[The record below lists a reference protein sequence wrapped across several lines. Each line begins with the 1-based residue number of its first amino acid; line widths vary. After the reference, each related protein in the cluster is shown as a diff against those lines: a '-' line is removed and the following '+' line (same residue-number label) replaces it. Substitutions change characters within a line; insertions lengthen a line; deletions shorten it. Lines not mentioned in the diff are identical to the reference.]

1 MDFSEALDKVSTA
14 LVNVGSQIDTD
25 NYDGLIVKKLESS
38 NTLDEGRTTNQ
49 THIAITGNQ
58 MDIFPYVRADGYF
71 EVQYNQEDAS
81 LKKFFVAQIP
91 VYLHKENA
99 KYLDP
104 SISIF
109 SDEEHLVHVS
119 IVRSRRKDAADQ
131 IQMSM
136 TNIDSPDYVAYRKI
150 VHAKSYMV
158 LLKRKEKLFYD
169 LYCIKEA
176 DGSSEL
182 QSLNN
187 AFYKL
192 NTNTAVKL
200 DEIIVDSS
208 KENESE
214 KDDSVELPFDQSK
227 DCARQLVDCIYGID
241 QFKRLSDVLKNND
254 KSIKIVTDNL
264 GGNYL
269 RYMFAKPSSELYQNT
284 NGGKTRV
291 FTDKDYDIAIDGS
304 NESCKL
310 STEWVSSE
318 LADGAA
324 SANYLRALIQII
336 NVKYSDV
343 LRIYEEAGKWYLE
356 YLKQE
361 FRLSDL
367 PDCFK
372 TEFARRYIT
381 ALLSKPFVIL
391 TGNSGTGKTRI
402 SKQFAEYLEV
412 DFGNNEKNWELIPVG
427 ADWTDNTRIL
437 GYYNP
442 LANDGKGKY
451 EKTKILKLIER
462 ANDPANKNIP
472 FFIILDEMNL
482 SHVERYFADFLSHME
497 TPDLKFV
504 LDGYP
509 GIVKYPENLFVVGTV
524 NIDETTY
531 MFSPKVLD
539 RANVIEF
546 KPDEN
551 SLLDLFVNPSDN
563 ENITPVSDGTAQ
575 AFENLAVQIRGG
587 YSTLDENSFVEA
599 QKVFKNIYEIVEK
612 SGYEFA
618 YRTVRE
624 IRQYL
629 SASYEL
635 TEDKDSYELYTAID
649 EQLVQKILPKV
660 HGNKKE
666 IGNLLEELGA
676 LCADNDLPLSGDKI
690 EKMKGKLAQIQY
702 ASFI

>member
-71 EVQYNQEDAS
+71 EVQYDQEDAS

-200 DEIIVDSS
+200 EEIIVDSS

>member
-71 EVQYNQEDAS
+71 EVQYDQEDAS

-629 SASYEL
+629 SASYEI